1 MNPPDRIR
9 LQHMLEAAEEALSF
23 ARGRSREDLDS
34 DRQFTLSVVKCLE
47 IVGEAASNVSQE
59 TAQELAQVPWRA
71 IISMR
76 NRLIHGYFTINLAIV
91 WQTISEDLPVLVTLL
106 RSIAEPQSAEGE
118 MGRTPPTP

>member
-9 LQHMLEAAEEALSF
+9 LQHMLEAAEEALTF
-23 ARGRSREDLDS
+23 ARGRSRQDLDS

-47 IVGEAASNVSQE
+47 IVGEAANNVSPE
-59 TAQELAQVPWRA
+59 TAEDLAQIPWKA

-76 NRLIHGYFTINLAIV
+76 NRLIHGYFTINLDIV

-106 RSIAEPQSAEGE
+106 RGAAEPEAPNGDTGHKPQE
-118 MGRTPPTP
+118 P